1 MVDSKTFFAE
11 FQRHLERPSFG
22 QQSPGWIVA
31 KRSCDGAIPVS
42 TGKSTPDQILSLV
55 RSEQLLTFGQMWKY
69 QVSVL
74 SQNMIENSLVCS
86 KKIRQG
92 FTN

>member
-1 MVDSKTFFAE
+1 MVDSKTFL
-11 FQRHLERPSFG
+11 RSLSDI
-22 QQSPGWIVA
+22 QSPGWIFA

-42 TGKSTPDQILSLV
+42 TGKSTPDQVVVSLV
-55 RSEQLLTFGQMWKY
+55 RSEQLLTFGQMRKY

-86 KKIRQG
+86 KK
-92 FTN
+92 N